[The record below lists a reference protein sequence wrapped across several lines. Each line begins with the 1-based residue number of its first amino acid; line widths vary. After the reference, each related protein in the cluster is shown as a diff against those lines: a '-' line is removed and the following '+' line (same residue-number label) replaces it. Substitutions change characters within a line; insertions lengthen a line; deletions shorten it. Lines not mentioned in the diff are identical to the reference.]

1 MTKYIHSGSHIKTLL
16 KNSSWYFISSILSK
30 GLGIILMPIMTRL
43 LTTTDYGL
51 LSNLNAIIG
60 FVTVFISL
68 YIDSAFNRFY
78 FEHNESQK
86 SLKEYISTFFWFVTF
101 WGAFVTFILIIVSK
115 FYLASLYSIKFF
127 PLLFGASIIPLFIQ
141 LAAFGSHYL
150 RNNLKIKLIVIPNL
164 VISILTII
172 VSIFLIIKFDLG
184 VVGRFYG
191 ILLGV
196 FLSFIYF
203 TFILIQKKLII
214 FYLDKKLIIAGLK
227 YSLPLVPLAL
237 SSWIT
242 QLSDRIILTYYTD
255 FSETGLYD
263 VAYKAS
269 LTLRIFTESIF
280 QVYSPMMISM
290 YTHDKEAFRSK
301 LKKFIPQFNWIMLFA
316 AFYLAILSKEI
327 IIILTGSKFHSAYT
341 LVPIIVF
348 AYYISSHQKYF
359 GSIFGLKK
367 KTYLSTVGYFLQ
379 ALINLTLNI
388 IFIPILG
395 KVAAAWSTF
404 FSLFFLTIWS
414 GFWFFKWESVKI
426 EWNKIIKTFLILIIV
441 YIVYLGINTVFK
453 YTAVP
458 MFFIKLLITAP
469 VILFFTY
476 KFEIINIKGIMGIFN
491 KKGFK

>member
-1 MTKYIHSGSHIKTLL
+1 
-16 KNSSWYFISSILSK
+16 
-30 GLGIILMPIMTRL
+30 
-43 LTTTDYGL
+43 
-51 LSNLNAIIG
+51 
-60 FVTVFISL
+60 
-68 YIDSAFNRFY
+68 
-78 FEHNESQK
+78 
-86 SLKEYISTFFWFVTF
+86 
-101 WGAFVTFILIIVSK
+101 
-115 FYLASLYSIKFF
+115 
-127 PLLFGASIIPLFIQ
+127 
-141 LAAFGSHYL
+141 
-150 RNNLKIKLIVIPNL
+150 
-164 VISILTII
+164 
-172 VSIFLIIKFDLG
+172 
-184 VVGRFYG
+184 
-191 ILLGV
+191 
-196 FLSFIYF
+196 
-203 TFILIQKKLII
+203 
-214 FYLDKKLIIAGLK
+214 
-227 YSLPLVPLAL
+227 
-237 SSWIT
+237 
-242 QLSDRIILTYYTD
+242 
-255 FSETGLYD
+255 
-263 VAYKAS
+263 
-269 LTLRIFTESIF
+269 
-280 QVYSPMMISM
+280 MMISM